1 MTTIAL
7 YILCIAVAA
16 FFAAAEYAYS
26 ALNPLRLRHMAEEK
40 KGLYRLTLRN
50 HNDGEA
56 TLVANLLGS
65 NLAAIAAGSLSTFF
79 VVKLWDPA
87 FAWVATLVTTILLVF
102 FAEITPKILANARA
116 IATAKRVAIPLR
128 IWMILIFI
136 PLIIFRALLRLFN
149 RIWKKGRVP
158 SVTEED
164 IEVYLEKAEDEGTV
178 DEDTVELLQSA
189 LDFDDMAAY
198 DILTHRVDTLAVDLN
213 DSREELLRKAFASP
227 YTRMPVYRGTPD
239 NVVGILHLNRL
250 FRALTENENTPIAP
264 LLMQPVF
271 VHKTMPLPDVLAV
284 MRRRK
289 CHMVI
294 VTDEYGGTMGIVTME
309 DLIEELVGD
318 IWDETDQIEEEIR
331 EIKPGTFEVDGDM
344 RLEDFCEY
352 FEKDIEDVDE
362 DEENETVGGWAVSAL
377 GGYPKVMERF
387 SYENLTLSILRREK
401 HRVTRLR
408 VEVDANWEAEEETD
422 SLYD

>member
-1 MTTIAL
+1 MTIVLLCA
-7 YILCIAVAA
+7 LCIGIAA

-26 ALNPLRLRHMAEEK
+26 ALNPLRLRHAAEEK
-40 KGLYRLTLRN
+40 KGLYRLALRN
-50 HNDGEA
+50 YNDGET

-65 NLAAIAAGSLSTFF
+65 NLAAIAAGSLAT
-79 VVKLWDPA
+79 VLAVRLWGES
-87 FAWVATLVTTILLVF
+87 FAWAATLITTVLLVF
-102 FAEITPKILANARA
+102 FAEITPKILASAESLPVAR
-116 IATAKRVAIPLR
+116 KVAIPLR
-128 IWMILIFI
+128 IWIILIFI
-136 PLIIFRALLRLFN
+136 PLFIFRFFLRMFN
-149 RIWKKGRVP
+149 RMWKKGDSP

-198 DILTHRVDTLAVDLN
+198 DILTHRVDTLSIDLN
-213 DSREELLRKAFASP
+213 EPREELLRKAFASP

-250 FRALTENENTPIAP
+250 FRALTDNSEAAIAP

-271 VHKTMPLPDVLAV
+271 VHKTMPLPDVLDV
-284 MRRRK
+284 MRRQK

-318 IWDETDQIEEEIR
+318 IWDETDDIEEEIR
-331 EIKPGTFEVDGDM
+331 EIKPGTYEVDGDM
-344 RLEDFCEY
+344 RMEDFCEY
-352 FEKDIEDVDE
+352 FEKDLENADE
-362 DEENETVGGWAVSAL
+362 DEENETVGGWAVTML
-377 GGYPKVMERF
+377 GGYPKVMECF
-387 SYENLTLSILRREK
+387 TFENLTISILRREK

-408 VEVDANWEAEEETD
+408 VELDENWEAEEEED